1 MGSHWHSLII
11 VGASCLGI
19 FASFFHISSL
29 RSPGRTSAGRQAAF
43 WISVPLSSQKT
54 CAQTLFFTSSS
65 RAVPIT
71 GSHLSWAADAR
82 ARTHCSQL
90 TGLLPSCP
98 APKRISRVVPILECN
113 VTMCSAVPGPDHLCT
128 GQLRSPLT
136 FPPLSS
142 SFPEPLTQHRLFK
155 SLSGTAVRMP
165 LLQDAFWGA
174 VVNSPLAIG
183 KHQAFG
189 ILPNDLYIE
198 TAWGAIVLLPILMQA
213 SFPHQQLSD
222 ISWVSYSSAQF
233 WHCLPGDG
241 IGSPPVKAQS

>member
-136 FPPLSS
+136 FPPEFQFSR
-142 SFPEPLTQHRLFK
+142 T
-155 SLSGTAVRMP
+155 
-165 LLQDAFWGA
+165 
-174 VVNSPLAIG
+174 
-183 KHQAFG
+183 
-189 ILPNDLYIE
+189 
-198 TAWGAIVLLPILMQA
+198 
-213 SFPHQQLSD
+213 
-222 ISWVSYSSAQF
+222 SYSTPSFQELVRDHCSNASATGCILRSSCQ
-233 WHCLPGDG
+233 
-241 IGSPPVKAQS
+241 